1 MKKVV
6 FQIEGMSCQ
15 NCVGKIN
22 AVLGSAP
29 GIKKYHVSLENKSA
43 DIIYKDNIITHQT
56 IQNQL
61 NETSFSIQLANEP
74 QAVTEKSILD
84 KIKDTFSQ

>member
-15 NCVGKIN
+15 NCVGKVN
-22 AVLGSAP
+22 AVLGSAA
-29 GIKKYHVSLENKSA
+29 GIKKYHVSLENNSA
-43 DIIYKDNIITHQT
+43 DIIYKDNVITHQT
-56 IQNQL
+56 IQNKL

-74 QAVTEKSILD
+74 QPVTEKSILD